1 MEGFLESADTLDSRQ
16 FFIAIKR
23 LADSFSYGTD
33 RSPFVG
39 SGVEYVQ
46 SRQYQYGDPIRAI
59 DWRVTART
67 GKVFIKEF
75 ETPKRM
81 PCYLMI
87 DTSASMMISSIARSK
102 YAMAIHIAGGL
113 ALACLDRVSPVGVL
127 GVGSRDFRIE
137 PSLSKNRVLEWLHQL
152 RHFRYDETTT
162 LVSRIRELIPT
173 LHSRALFVVLS
184 DLHDLQAVASVKR
197 MGQQHD
203 CVVLQMRDPA
213 ECSLRGAGFLRAQ
226 EAESGRTFVTHGR
239 KRHVDQEHIDEEL
252 RRGGIDHLIVQTD
265 EPIAHHL
272 RNFFKSRD
280 LLGKGAR

>member
-1 MEGFLESADTLDSRQ
+1 MEGFIESADTLDSRQ
-16 FFIAIKR
+16 FYLAIKK

-87 DTSASMMISSIARSK
+87 DTSASMMISSVKRSK
-102 YAMAIHIAGGL
+102 YATAIHIAGGL

-127 GVGSRDFRIE
+127 GVGSRDFRIQ
-137 PSLSKNRVLEWLHQL
+137 PSLSKNRILEWLHQL
-152 RHFRYDETTT
+152 RHFRYDESTR
-162 LVSRIRELIPT
+162 LVDRIQELIPT
-173 LHSRALFVVLS
+173 LNSRALFIVLS
-184 DLHDLQAVASVKR
+184 DLHDDRAVTSIKQ
-197 MGQQHD
+197 MGQKHD
-203 CVVLQMRDPA
+203 CVVLQLQDPA
-213 ECSLRGAGFLRAQ
+213 EVSLRGSGFIRVQ
-226 EAESGRTFVTHGR
+226 EAETGRAFVTHGR
-239 KRHVDQEHIDEEL
+239 RLHLDHEVVAQEL
-252 RRGGIDHLIVQTD
+252 KRGGIDHLVLRTD
-265 EPIAHHL
+265 EPISHHL
-272 RNFFKSRD
+272 RNFFKSRG